1 MQIIN
6 IKDYNPSLG
15 PLIDVEDVSVYKIK
29 HINGAINIP
38 FIELSYNFQNLLD
51 KNKHY
56 YIYCNAGNKSRRIV
70 AILEIYGYQVTQVL
84 L

>member
-1 MQIIN
+1 MQSIN
-6 IKDYNPSLG
+6 IKEYSPSLG
-15 PLIDVEDVSVYKIK
+15 PLIDVEEASVYKIK
-29 HINGAINIP
+29 HVDGAINIP
-38 FIELSYNFQNLLD
+38 FMELSYSFQNLLD

-70 AILEIYGYQVTQVL
+70 AILEIYGYKVTQVL

>member
-1 MQIIN
+1 MQSIN
-6 IKDYNPSLG
+6 IREYSPSLG
-15 PLIDVEDVSVYKIK
+15 PLIDFEEASVYKIK
-29 HINGAINIP
+29 HVDGAINIP
-38 FIELSYNFQNLLD
+38 FMELSYNFQNLLD

-70 AILEIYGYQVTQVL
+70 AILEIYGYKVTQVL

>member
-1 MQIIN
+1 MQVIN
-6 IKDYNPSLG
+6 IKEYNPNLG
-15 PLIDVEDVSVYKIK
+15 PLIDVEDASFYKMK
-29 HINGAINIP
+29 HQNEAINIP
-38 FIELSYNFQNLLD
+38 FTELSYNFQNLLD

-70 AILEIYGYQVTQVL
+70 AILEIYGYKVTQVL

>member
-1 MQIIN
+1 MQSIN
-6 IKDYNPSLG
+6 IREYSPSLG
-15 PLIDVEDVSVYKIK
+15 PLIDFEEASVYKIK
-29 HINGAINIP
+29 PVDGAINIP
-38 FIELSYNFQNLLD
+38 FMELSYNFQNLLD

-70 AILEIYGYQVTQVL
+70 AILEIYGYKVTQVL

>member
-1 MQIIN
+1 MQSIS
-6 IKDYNPSLG
+6 IKDYNNSMG
-15 PLIDVEDVSVYKIK
+15 PLIDVEDANTYKIK

-38 FIELSYNFQNLLD
+38 YLELSYYFQNLLD

-56 YIYCNAGNKSRRIV
+56 YIYCNAGHKSRRIV
-70 AILEIYGYQVTQVL
+70 SILEIYGYQVTQVL

>member
-1 MQIIN
+1 MQSIS
-6 IKDYNPSLG
+6 IKDYHNSMG
-15 PLIDVEDVSVYKIK
+15 PLIDVEDANTYKIK

-38 FIELSYNFQNLLD
+38 YLELSYHFQNLLD

-56 YIYCNAGNKSRRIV
+56 YIYCNARRIV
-70 AILEIYGYQVTQVL
+70 SILEIYGYQVTQVL